1 MSTLVPVGVRRLL
14 ACAALLASFLVLS
27 VASASAATLDLENLD
42 GPTAIEMMEDGELIS
57 VELTQA
63 YIDRIE
69 ALNQAGPGLNA
80 VSQLNKAALVE
91 AKKTDELRAA
101 GKILSPAM
109 GLPIL
114 LKDLIDVQ
122 GMYTSAG
129 NWSLRDS
136 YPATDSGVA
145 AKLKEHGVVILGK
158 LGLSE
163 YANYFGRQAS
173 GFGNLTGQVLNGL
186 DTDQTPSGSSSG
198 SGTAGAAALSMLTIG
213 TETSGSITSPSRTQ
227 GLVGIRPTIGLVPGY
242 GIAPIVASQDTAG
255 PMDRTVANA
264 ALTLTAIAGSNSVND
279 AYYEKYWGTLGIEPE
294 EIAAPAPNPLPDY
307 LAALDPQFVQ
317 GKRIGYTLPT
327 SGSTAEVLA
336 AKQALEDA
344 GAILVE
350 RPAITTPTRPEILKG
365 WYPEMHLAIDMYY
378 ERLGAGAPIGSLLGE
393 VADNEANPHEALKYG
408 NFRHKES
415 SEVPYGEGT
424 LYYDEVKEKLPIQKE
439 MAQDGIELML
449 ENGTPGTP
457 EDDFVAII
465 GSNNSSPIANGPL
478 AGYPVITVPM
488 GYSANQRRAIG
499 VSIGAGAYAERD
511 LIGVAYVLEQQT
523 LERKPASLVNPS
535 MYRCAD
541 TVPAPAFAERGDC
554 NPDHGTAL
562 AAAGGTVPDVD
573 FSLETTSATEL
584 QEMMEAGEL
593 TAADLTK
600 AYLARIAVS
609 NAAGPAVQ
617 AVRNIN
623 PDAVAEA
630 QALDAERAKS
640 GPRGPLHGI
649 PVLLNDG
656 IDAKGLASEGG
667 SIALQDAMPDDNSRI
682 VSKLKG
688 AGAIILG
695 TANVTELGA
704 MVSDDMTDG
713 YSSLGGQ
720 VLLPSDTDDPPAG
733 SSAGA
738 AGAVS
743 SGMAA
748 MAVGL
753 ETSQASA
760 ELVGPAGANGVV
772 GLKPT
777 VGRVSRVGV
786 MPVAKSQDSPGPIAQ
801 TVTDVATQLQVI
813 AGSDVSDP
821 ATTGAPAVPD
831 YVAGL
836 DAEALAGKNI
846 AVITHSTSNP
856 ETVKPVYDAALTT
869 VTGKGATTNLVSVP
883 NPTLPDIT
891 TDELGR
897 DLDAYLAGLSGGYAD
912 SLDEIVAYN
921 KANPVEGLKFQQGDL
936 LEAAAVDLSD
946 PTQKA
951 AYEADL
957 EDSVEGAEAA
967 LDGILATNDL
977 IMVPSESSLI
987 DLADKAGY
995 PVLSV
1000 LGGYG
1005 IETMGRNPVG
1015 VAFIAAPFEEAEL
1028 LAAGYAFEAASTER
1042 LAPSWTNPSMYRCVE
1057 LSEFY
1062 SPHHCRPGT
1071 VEPLAV
1077 IPPDEVPPTP
1087 VPPAAGKAKISLKV
1101 APKLLS
1107 VGPAR
1112 EKVSYKVTVA
1122 NVGDATSGKL
1132 SICAS
1137 APQARL
1143 KAIGKKCVSTELV
1156 ASGALVRSFQ
1166 FKLKPAAVGKLTKLT
1181 FKVDGIVV
1189 GSKQVK
1195 AQLKVREG

>member
-1 MSTLVPVGVRRLL
+1 MSFPVPPFARRFL
-14 ACAALLASFLVLS
+14 AGAALVLS
-27 VASASAATLDLENLD
+27 LLLLSSASASAAVLDLENLD
-42 GPTAIEMMEDGELIS
+42 GPTAVEMMENGELTS

-63 YIDRIE
+63 YIDRIN
-69 ALNQAGPGLNA
+69 ALNQTGPGLNA
-80 VSQLNKAALVE
+80 VSQLNKAALAE
-91 AKKTDELRAA
+91 AQKTDELRAE

-136 YPATDSGVA
+136 YPETDSGVA
-145 AKLKEHGVVILGK
+145 TKLKEHGVVILGK

-264 ALTLTAIAGSNSVND
+264 ALTLTSIAGSNSVND
-279 AYYEKYWGTLGIEPE
+279 AYYEDYWGELELEPE
-294 EIAAPAPNPLPDY
+294 DIAPPVPNPLPDY
-307 LAALDPQFVQ
+307 LSALDPQFVK
-317 GKRIGYTLPT
+317 GKRIGYT
-327 SGSTAEVLA
+327 GSNPEVLA

-350 RPAITTPTRPEILKG
+350 RPAISTPAMPTIAG
-365 WYPEMHLAIDMYY
+365 DWYIEMHMAIDHYY
-378 ERLGAGAPIGSLLGE
+378 ERLGAAAPINSLAEE
-393 VADNEANPHEALKYG
+393 VADNEANAHEALKYG

-415 SEVPYGEGT
+415 SEWEYGPGT
-424 LYYDEVKEKLPIQKE
+424 ANSKEVSEKLPVRKE
-439 MAQDGIELML
+439 IAQNGIELML

-457 EDDFVAII
+457 ADDFIAII

-488 GYSANQRRAIG
+488 GYSATQRRAIG
-499 VSIGAGAYAERD
+499 VSIGGGAYSERD

-523 LERKPASLVNPS
+523 MERKPASEVNPS

-554 NPDHGTAL
+554 NPDHDTAL
-562 AAAGGTVPDVD
+562 AAAGGAVPDID

-593 TAADLTK
+593 TAAELTK

-609 NAAGPAVQ
+609 NAAGPAIQ

-623 PDAVAEA
+623 ANAVAEA
-630 QALDAERAKS
+630 EALDAEREKS

-667 SIALQDAMPDDNSRI
+667 SIALQDAMPEDNSRI

-688 AGAIILG
+688 AGAIVLG

-720 VLLPSDTDDPPAG
+720 VLMPSDTDDAPAG

-738 AGAVS
+738 AAAVS

-748 MAVGL
+748 MAVGV

-760 ELVGPAGANGVV
+760 ELIGPAGVNGVV

-777 VGRVSRVGV
+777 VGRVSRAGV

-801 TVTDVATQLQVI
+801 TVTDVAAQLQVI
-813 AGSDVSDP
+813 AGKDVNDA
-821 ATTGAPAVPD
+821 ATTSAPAVPD
-831 YVAGL
+831 YLAGL
-836 DAEALAGKNI
+836 DEGALSGLGI
-846 AVITHSTSNP
+846 ATITHSTSNP
-856 ETVKPVYDAALTT
+856 ETVKPVYDAAIAT
-869 VTGKGATTNLVSVP
+869 VTGKGATTTNVATP

-891 TDELGR
+891 TDEFGR
-897 DLDAYLAGLSGGYAD
+897 DLDAYLAGLSGGAD

-936 LEAAAVDLSD
+936 LEAAAVDLTD
-946 PTQKA
+946 PTQKT
-951 AYEADL
+951 AYEGELA
-957 EDSVEGAEAA
+957 SSKEGAKTA
-967 LDGILATNDL
+967 LDAILASNDL
-977 IMVPSESSLI
+977 IMVPSESSLV

-1000 LGGYG
+1000 FGGYG
-1005 IETMGRNPVG
+1005 LESMGRNPVG

-1028 LAAGYAFEAASTER
+1028 LAAGYAFEAASSER

-1062 SPHHCRPGT
+1062 SPHHCRPGL
-1071 VEPLAV
+1071 VEPLV
-1077 IPPDEVPPTP
+1077 VVPPTDGP
-1087 VPPAAGKAKISLKV
+1087 PSPPPAAGTPKLTVKAVPKSRIVGAARKTVTFRLVARNGGDAATGTVSLCAA
-1101 APKLLS
+1101 APK
-1107 VGPAR
+1107 AR
-1112 EKVSYKVTVA
+1112 VTV
-1122 NVGDATSGKL
+1122 L
-1132 SICAS
+1132 
-1137 APQARL
+1137 
-1143 KAIGKKCVSTELV
+1143 GKKCTTVEIPAG
-1156 ASGALVRSFQ
+1156 ASKTRSVQ
-1166 FKLKPAAVGKLTKLT
+1166 LKIKPKAVGKSTKVTLTAS
-1181 FKVDGIVV
+1181 GITV
-1189 GSKQVK
+1189 GKQSVK
-1195 AQLKVREG
+1195 ATLTVKD